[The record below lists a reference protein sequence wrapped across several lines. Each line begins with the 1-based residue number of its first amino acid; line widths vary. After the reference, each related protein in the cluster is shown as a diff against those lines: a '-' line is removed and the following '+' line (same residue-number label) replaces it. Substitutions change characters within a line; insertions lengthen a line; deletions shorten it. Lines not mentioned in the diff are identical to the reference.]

1 MKLYF
6 KPEWRIPTAVGVTSF
21 VAGTVTG
28 VLGLKLKQRRDDE
41 KLIGELKEVVI
52 PIDINQMKLDFQKAA
67 EEGPEF
73 KREIISSTFP
83 DGEGQAGHMHKIDWA
98 TGPVGTIERVEKE
111 NGEYED
117 VFIPKEES
125 DFQWPEH
132 LPEPEDVVYPEPE
145 PVVLPEDHP
154 IVQERTA
161 PRPTDRPYAIP
172 QDEYFANE
180 TGYKQNTLEYFAVD
194 NLVCD
199 EDQVL
204 VYNFAE
210 ILGDMEFG
218 HLSGDENIVYI
229 RNPKL
234 KGEYEVVRREDESY
248 QEVAMGLRMEEE
260 QEQAIIESELRHSN
274 RVPKFRD

>member
-41 KLIGELKEVVI
+41 KLIGELKQVVV

-67 EEGPEF
+67 EEGPKFHRAELDTS
-73 KREIISSTFP
+73 KMSEYV
-83 DGEGQAGHMHKIDWA
+83 DWP
-98 TGPVGTIERVEKE
+98 TGPVGTIERVEKG